1 MVSITVSV
9 PEETRKL
16 MKKFPEVNWSG
27 LVRKSIMEKAQKLAL
42 KEEML
47 KELNKEKDFN
57 DWAVELGR
65 RAKKGRFDKIASQ
78 IHNK

>member
-9 PEETRKL
+9 PEDIRKL

-27 LVRKSIMEKAQKLAL
+27 VVRNSITEKAQKLAL

-47 KELNKEKDFN
+47 KGFEKEKDFN
-57 DWAVELGR
+57 NWAVELGR
-65 RAKKGRFDKIASQ
+65 RAKKGRFEKKASQ
-78 IHNK
+78 IK